1 LKINATA
8 IDFRPNVGR
17 VLNRPFIPAS
27 PDQVSNIVERVLSF
41 SDPEVEAQLACLR
54 DEFAHRHP
62 NLERS
67 WLRQFEKV
75 EAYFSNEAFLPTNRR
90 LLIGAFFTGEYAVES
105 VALFNPSIVPHPDQT
120 DLGPEDLRFI
130 LTLRAIGEGHISSIE
145 FRSGVVRSDHS
156 IEMDHAAGLVTAPA
170 KIMVEMPPRDYL
182 LPVQRF
188 RRYYTFAVDGIQ
200 TMNGRQYTYRMYTS
214 LAGAA
219 LAQQLHA
226 VTGSR

>member
-27 PDQVSNIVERVLSF
+27 PDQVSNIIERVLSF

-75 EAYFSNEAFLPTNRR
+75 KAYLSNETSLAPGRR

-170 KIMVEMPPRDYL
+170 KIMVEMPPGTTSCQFSVSDGT
-182 LPVQRF
+182 
-188 RRYYTFAVDGIQ
+188 YTFAVDGIQ